1 MYLKKL
7 LSVTRIYMKV
17 DIISDIHLDFYAR
30 FNRVKTEAFVE
41 KLIKSKRDKIFEVLV
56 IAGDIG
62 HYNDDNFHL
71 IELLSKY
78 YEKIFI
84 TWGNHD
90 LYLLS
95 SQYTEKYNYNS
106 FNRLNEF
113 KDMLKSI
120 ENVAFLDGQK
130 IEYKGITFWGSG
142 LWYNVISLEHWSNY
156 MNDSKYIY
164 DRKEGYKIVLPYDF
178 FPIEYSFNTTKLY
191 EKEYEKIKNLD
202 YADVIIT
209 HIPPVKIF
217 DNFERGDDYFYVDY
231 GEEIIEKIKPKIW
244 IFGHIHAKTY
254 KSFKGCKLVA
264 NPLGYPEENDKFILE
279 SLEI

>member
-1 MYLKKL
+1 M
-7 LSVTRIYMKV
+7 TI

-30 FNRVKTEAFVE
+30 FNRVKTEAFAE
-41 KLIKSKRDKIFEVLV
+41 KLIKSKRDKTFEVLV

-62 HYNDDNFHL
+62 HYNEDNLYL
-71 IELLSKY
+71 IKLLSKH

-113 KDMLKSI
+113 KNMLKSI

-130 IEYKGITFWGSG
+130 VEYKEITFWGSG
-142 LWYNVISLEHWSNY
+142 LWYNVTSLEHWSNY

-191 EKEYEKIKNLD
+191 EKEYEKIKILD

-217 DNFERGDDYFYVDY
+217 DNSDLGDNYFYVDY
-231 GEEIIEKIKPKIW
+231 GEEIIEKIQPKLW

-254 KSFKGCKLVA
+254 KKFKNCDLIA
-264 NPLGYPEENDKFILE
+264 NPLGYPEENEKFVLE
-279 SLEI
+279 NIEI